1 MRQTGSEYQ
10 RAYWLCLLIQLLK
23 ISIFSEIDH
32 DHDHDV
38 HHPVGLYVSAS
49 TTVRS
54 SNSVHLDRSLY
65 YQRYGSYPSYCSD
78 PGEMATRKIPPL
90 PKDGNDNGNGTR
102 LVHVTAIIRHGARTP
117 VHKKNCWQGHW
128 DEPDGIWD
136 CQLKTVLSTRP
147 DNKGEFLVEKIYDA
161 FLGEKVPSPYRNRMN
176 GTCQDGQLI
185 QQGYDQQRSNGR
197 YLRDAYVYDDN
208 SDSDPRLSLFTA
220 SSLNAFQGNKDD
232 GNYNF
237 LGGALRYRSD
247 DDQRTLAS
255 GQILLSSM
263 FGPEVVNY
271 RNTHNGANPIITHH
285 TADKPNDIMS
295 SKRGKTT
302 CPSQEAMIDRSY
314 KSDEYSAFSK
324 SEESMLMRQLIEN
337 ELEPEG
343 GNFGG
348 IDCLMTSICTDR
360 GLPDILNDYR
370 VGGDQD
376 QYTKKYGSDRFERL
390 LNYVRTSFLG
400 VFFFDLNYYLHAT
413 VLVPI
418 SPSSSVYCYLS
429 IRCSSVSYR
438 RSLLPF
444 PTHLSRRSLK
454 IQHSLVASMT
464 QNYPKWTWDL
474 FGPKSWT
481 A

>member
-1 MRQTGSEYQ
+1 MRQTGSQYQ
-10 RAYWLCLLIQLLK
+10 RAFWLCLLIHLSK
-23 ISIFSEIDH
+23 INIFSEIDH
-32 DHDHDV
+32 DI

-49 TTVRS
+49 TSDRS

-65 YQRYGSYPSYCSD
+65 YQRYGYYPSYCSD
-78 PGEMATRKIPPL
+78 PTEMATREIPPL
-90 PKDGNDNGNGTR
+90 PKGGNSNNGTR

-136 CQLKTVLSTRP
+136 CQLKTILSTRP
-147 DNKGEFLVEKIYDA
+147 ENNKGEFLVEKSYDA

-185 QQGYDQQRSNGR
+185 QQGYDQQFSNGR
-197 YLRDAYVYDDN
+197 YLRDAYVYDGN
-208 SDSDPRLSLFTA
+208 SDSDDSRLSLFTT
-220 SSLNAFQGNKDD
+220 SSLNAFQGNNNDV
-232 GNYNF
+232 GNNNF

-295 SKRGKTT
+295 SIRGKTT
-302 CPSQEAMIDRSY
+302 CPSQEAMIDRIY
-314 KSDEYSAFSK
+314 KSDEYSAFINSK
-324 SEESMLMRQLIEN
+324 ESKLMRELIEG

-343 GNFGG
+343 VNFGG
-348 IDCLMTSICTDR
+348 IDCMMTSICTDR

-376 QYTKKYGSDRFERL
+376 DYTKKYGSDRFERL
-390 LNYVRTSFLG
+390 LNYVRTVISWGFLLRFELLFACDSTRPPHLLSPCIG
-400 VFFFDLNYYLHAT
+400 LYRHDAPPNLIDIHCFHYPFD
-413 VLVPI
+413 P
-418 SPSSSVYCYLS
+418 PLS
-429 IRCSSVSYR
+429 
-438 RSLLPF
+438 
-444 PTHLSRRSLK
+444 
-454 IQHSLVASMT
+454 
-464 QNYPKWTWDL
+464 
-474 FGPKSWT
+474 
-481 A
+481 